1 MKKNSKSSKQAKML
15 ADDLGLSDVDAFM
28 MELKAKLYKKSAQLI
43 KESELTHEEI
53 AKKTGTS
60 RSRITRLANLGENSV
75 SIEILIKLI
84 ATLEGTQAIT
94 VAA

>member
-1 MKKNSKSSKQAKML
+1 MKKNNKSSKQAKLL
-15 ADDLGLSDVDAFM
+15 ANDLGLSDVDAFM
-28 MELKAKLYKKSAQLI
+28 MELKAKLYKKSARLI
-43 KESELTHEEI
+43 KESDLTHEEI

>member
-1 MKKNSKSSKQAKML
+1 MKKNYKISKQAKLL
-15 ADDLGLSDVDAFM
+15 ADDLGLSEVDAFM
-28 MELKAKLYKKSAQLI
+28 MELKTTLYKKSARLI

-53 AKKTGTS
+53 AIKTGTS
-60 RSRITRLANLGENSV
+60 RSRITRLSNLGENSV

>member
-1 MKKNSKSSKQAKML
+1 MKKNNKRSKQAKLL

-28 MELKAKLYKKSAQLI
+28 MELKAKLYKKSARLI